1 MLVVS
6 PLTAVMNE
14 QLNKLEAFLNVC
26 IHLVSYRMKVNKK
39 LKPSRKSSVC
49 SLAFAHPEIYVYI
62 NSVAEMPIVHLVLQW
77 YGLEFLLFSIDMSLH
92 FTLMVYSL

>member
-1 MLVVS
+1 
-6 PLTAVMNE
+6 
-14 QLNKLEAFLNVC
+14 
-26 IHLVSYRMKVNKK
+26 MKVNKK

-62 NSVAEMPIVHLVLQW
+62 NSVAKMLIVHLILQW
-77 YGLEFLLFSIDMSLH
+77 YGLELLLFSIAMSLH

>member
-1 MLVVS
+1 MY
-6 PLTAVMNE
+6 E

-26 IHLVSYRMKVNKK
+26 ILQSIIRMKVNKK

-62 NSVAEMPIVHLVLQW
+62 NSLAKIPIVHLVLQW
-77 YGLEFLLFSIDMSLH
+77 YGLKFLLFSIAMSLH
-92 FTLMVYSL
+92 FTLMVYFL